1 MTPHDND
8 VTRPSSRSTRAAES
22 RGMLPIVLGAAAV
35 IIVGAL
41 YFSGEH
47 GSSNA
52 ATNDPGHHTGAG
64 QVDFSEWSKLCAERA
79 QLALLNR
86 CHVTV
91 TLPPTNARG

>member
-8 VTRPSSRSTRAAES
+8 VNRPSSRRVGAAES

-47 GSSNA
+47 GNPNVV
-52 ATNDPGHHTGAG
+52 TNDPGATQAPG
-64 QVDFSEWSKLCAERA
+64 R
-79 QLALLNR
+79 
-86 CHVTV
+86 
-91 TLPPTNARG
+91 

>member
-8 VTRPSSRSTRAAES
+8 VTRPSSRSIRAAES

-47 GSSNA
+47 RNPNVV
-52 ATNDPGHHTGAG
+52 TNDPGTTQAPG
-64 QVDFSEWSKLCAERA
+64 K
-79 QLALLNR
+79 
-86 CHVTV
+86 
-91 TLPPTNARG
+91 

>member
-8 VTRPSSRSTRAAES
+8 VTRPNSHSTRAAES

-47 GSSNA
+47 GNPNPV
-52 ATNDPGHHTGAG
+52 TNDPGTTQAPR
-64 QVDFSEWSKLCAERA
+64 K
-79 QLALLNR
+79 
-86 CHVTV
+86 
-91 TLPPTNARG
+91 

>member
-8 VTRPSSRSTRAAES
+8 VARPNSRSTRAAES

-47 GSSNA
+47 GNPNPVTS
-52 ATNDPGHHTGAG
+52 DPGITQAPG
-64 QVDFSEWSKLCAERA
+64 K
-79 QLALLNR
+79 
-86 CHVTV
+86 
-91 TLPPTNARG
+91 

>member
-47 GSSNA
+47 GNPNVV
-52 ATNDPGHHTGAG
+52 TYDPGTTQAPG
-64 QVDFSEWSKLCAERA
+64 K
-79 QLALLNR
+79 
-86 CHVTV
+86 
-91 TLPPTNARG
+91 

>member
-8 VTRPSSRSTRAAES
+8 VNRPSSRGARAAES

-47 GSSNA
+47 GNPSPV
-52 ATNDPGHHTGAG
+52 TNDPGTTQAPG
-64 QVDFSEWSKLCAERA
+64 K
-79 QLALLNR
+79 
-86 CHVTV
+86 
-91 TLPPTNARG
+91 